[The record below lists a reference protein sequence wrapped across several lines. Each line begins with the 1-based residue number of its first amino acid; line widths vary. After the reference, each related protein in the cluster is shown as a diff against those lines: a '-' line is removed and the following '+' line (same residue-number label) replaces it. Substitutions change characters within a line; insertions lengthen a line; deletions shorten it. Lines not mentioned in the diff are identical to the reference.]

1 VTDISFLF
9 IVGVLLTGLAIGAV
23 IAWVLA
29 SGRGAARSTA
39 TLREAETRAAAATA
53 RTEELRGQVTSLE
66 RERDGLRSAATESER
81 RQAAAEARV
90 VEMSRHVDEE
100 RRSLDAAR
108 AHLSDVFKALAA
120 EALSG
125 SSQSFL
131 RLAEEKFKTLRDEA
145 AGDLDARRQAIQGLV
160 TPLNQALDVYQRE
173 SRELEQRRQKEL
185 GTVGE
190 QLRQVATSH
199 AQLQSETS
207 RLVTALR
214 APQVRGRWGEI
225 ALRRTA
231 ELAGMS
237 AHCDFTEQETI
248 AGESGRLRPDMIV
261 HLPSNRKVVV
271 DSKVPLTAYLEAVEA
286 TDDGERLRALD
297 RHAGQ
302 VRQHVSKLAQRNYGA
317 ELAQSAEFV
326 VLFIPN
332 DSFLAAAAERDPDL
346 LEWALAQQ
354 VVLAT
359 PVTFVALLRAIEHG
373 WRQVS
378 VTEHAQRISDAGRE
392 LNERLGVLVDHLS
405 KMGGAL
411 GRAVESYNQA
421 VGSFNSRLL
430 PTARRL
436 EQLGAATRQPT
447 PDLEPIEQAVRQVA
461 PERLDFDQVE
471 DGK

>member
-1 VTDISFLF
+1 MIDISLF
-9 IVGVLLTGLAIGAV
+9 SLLGALIAGLAIGGVVGWLFA
-23 IAWVLA
+23 LT
-29 SGRGAARSTA
+29 RGSA
-39 TLREAETRAAAATA
+39 TTAAADA
-53 RTEELRGQVTSLE
+53 RTGELRARVVTLE
-66 RERDGLRSAATESER
+66 REREQLQTNATETAR
-81 RQAAAEARV
+81 RHAAAETRV
-90 VEMSRHVDEE
+90 AEMARHVDEE
-100 RRSLDAAR
+100 RRSIGDAR
-108 AHLSDVFKALAA
+108 TQFSDVFKALAA

-131 RLAEEKFKTLRDEA
+131 RLAEEKFKALREEA
-145 AGDLDARRQAIQGLV
+145 SGDLDARKQAIAALV
-160 TPLNQALDVYQRE
+160 APLNQALDVYQRE

-190 QLRQVATSH
+190 QLRHVASAH

-214 APQVRGRWGEI
+214 APHVRGRWGEI

-237 AHCDFTEQETI
+237 AHCDFTEQESI
-248 AGESGRLRPDMIV
+248 ATEAGRLRPDMIV
-261 HLPSNRKVVV
+261 HLPSDRKVIV
-271 DSKVPLTAYLEAVEA
+271 DSKVPLTAYLEAIEA
-286 TDDGERLRALD
+286 GSDSDRLKALD

-302 VRQHVSKLAQRNYGA
+302 VRQHVSRLTQRNYGG
-317 ELAQSAEFV
+317 EHAQSAEFV

-332 DSFLAAAAERDPDL
+332 DSFLAAAAERDPEL
-346 LEWALAQQ
+346 VEWALAQQ

-373 WRQVS
+373 WRQVG

-430 PTARRL
+430 PTARKL
-436 EQLGAATRQPT
+436 EQLGAGTRQPA
-447 PDLEPIEQAVRQVA
+447 PDLEPVEHAVRQVA
-461 PERLDFDQVE
+461 PDRLDFE
-471 DGK
+471 S

>member
-1 VTDISFLF
+1 VSEPSYFVIVFALF
-9 IVGVLLTGLAIGAV
+9 TGLVLGGV
-23 IAWVLA
+23 VAWVLA
-29 SGRGAARSTA
+29 SGRRSA
-39 TLREAETRAAAATA
+39 SAQASLRDAESRAAAAAA
-53 RTEELRGQVTSLE
+53 RTEELRGHVASLE
-66 RERDGLRSAATESER
+66 RDRDLLRSTVTESER
-81 RQAAAEARV
+81 RQAAADARAT
-90 VEMSRHVDEE
+90 EMARHVEQE
-100 RRSLDAAR
+100 RRSLTDAR
-108 AHLSDVFKALAA
+108 AQLSDVFKALAA

-125 SSQSFL
+125 STQSFL
-131 RLAEEKFKTLRDEA
+131 RLAEEKFKALREEA
-145 AGDLDARRQAIQGLV
+145 AGDLDARRLAIQGLV
-160 TPLNQALDVYQRE
+160 APLNQALDVYQRE
-173 SRELEQRRQKEL
+173 ARELEQRRQKEL

-190 QLRQVATSH
+190 QLRQVASSH

-261 HLPSNRKVVV
+261 HLPSNRKVIV
-271 DSKVPLTAYLEAVEA
+271 DSKVPLTAYLEAIEA
-286 TDDGERLRALD
+286 SDETERLRALD

-302 VRQHVSKLAQRNYGA
+302 VRQHVSRLAQRNYGA
-317 ELAQSAEFV
+317 ELVESAEFV

-332 DSFLAAAAERDPDL
+332 DSFLAAAAERDADL
-346 LEWALAQQ
+346 VEWALAQQ

-373 WRQVS
+373 WRQVG
-378 VTEHAQRISDAGRE
+378 VTEHAQRISDAGKE

-405 KMGGAL
+405 RMGGAL
-411 GRAVESYNQA
+411 GRAVESFNQA

-430 PTARRL
+430 PTARKL
-436 EQLGAATRQPT
+436 EQLGAGTRQAPVS
-447 PDLEPIEQAVRQVA
+447 LEPIEQAVREVT
-461 PERLDFDQVE
+461 PERLDLD
-471 DGK
+471 